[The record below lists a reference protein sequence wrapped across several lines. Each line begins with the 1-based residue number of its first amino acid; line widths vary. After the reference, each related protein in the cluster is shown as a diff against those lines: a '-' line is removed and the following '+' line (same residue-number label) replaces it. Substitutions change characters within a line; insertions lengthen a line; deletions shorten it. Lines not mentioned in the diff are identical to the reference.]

1 VHRVSNAQSRWQPSG
16 VASRP
21 RVQSAGQSLVSYH
34 LKSMVELTLSIYKYP
49 PYPFGEI
56 EIKKWTLASYSAP
69 KFILCRVEREA
80 RLWGPEDVTP
90 GFKTKTR
97 CSLYVCPW
105 SSCHTYGQNVNTEN
119 QCLYYMKIITRDIVF
134 TQKTIS
140 TISSSSSGTHQST
153 GNRPGVT
160 QASRRNLHRSSSSH
174 LQILSSVTARV
185 SRHMIATQQV

>member
-21 RVQSAGQSLVSYH
+21 RVRWAGQSLVSYH

-56 EIKKWTLASYSAP
+56 EIKKWALASYSAP

-97 CSLYVCPW
+97 CSLYVCPG
-105 SSCHTYGQNVNTEN
+105 SSCHTYGQNVSTEN
-119 QCLYYMKIITRDIVF
+119 QCLYYIIF
-134 TQKTIS
+134 YYKKTYYK
-140 TISSSSSGTHQST
+140 
-153 GNRPGVT
+153 
-160 QASRRNLHRSSSSH
+160 SRRTKQWNGHH
-174 LQILSSVTARV
+174 LATGSWPRV
-185 SRHMIATQQV
+185 SHA